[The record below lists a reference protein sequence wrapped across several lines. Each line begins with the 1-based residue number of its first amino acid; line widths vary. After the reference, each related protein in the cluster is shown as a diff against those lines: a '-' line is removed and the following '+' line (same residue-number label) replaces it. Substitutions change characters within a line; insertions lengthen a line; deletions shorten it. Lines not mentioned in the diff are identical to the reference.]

1 MNDNIYCGNLL
12 ENDDE
17 NELSEDI
24 FGNYNDDDIEMK
36 NTEDTEKDDK
46 HIYNQN
52 YIINQKIE
60 DEKEYLKIFP
70 NNNIDNDSINQ
81 SLNDLSMENLYFQ
94 QRNKNQENM
103 SISLKEELSDLNQKS
118 YTSKNENDIKN
129 EYIGKK
135 RETKNNTYSPDKMR
149 KRVRIIALKAII
161 YFINEK
167 IKSIYKN
174 IGKGLLE
181 KQFKD
186 IDKTNLSHSN
196 VGYDKIFL
204 EYKLKEIF
212 SWNISSKITTLLKEH
227 NKNLLGQ
234 LINSEIA
241 GDYFKELFEMTFS
254 QCLEHIQGKKYYEIL
269 NGLMNFEKTVDYF
282 CDEKEKN
289 DNIFRESFHL
299 VFMNYQELVERKSTR
314 KPKNSK

>member
-94 QRNKNQENM
+94 QRSNNKENI

-167 IKSIYKN
+167 IKSFYKN

-241 GDYFKELFEMTFS
+241 GNYIKELFEMTFS

>member
-24 FGNYNDDDIEMK
+24 FGNYNDDDIEKK

-70 NNNIDNDSINQ
+70 NNIENDSINQ
-81 SLNDLSMENLYFQ
+81 SLNDMSMENLYFQ
-94 QRNKNQENM
+94 QRSNNQENM

-118 YTSKNENDIKN
+118 YISENENDNKN

-167 IKSIYKN
+167 IKYFYKN

-241 GDYFKELFEMTFS
+241 EDYFKELFEMTFS
-254 QCLEHIQGKKYYEIL
+254 QCLEHIQGKKYYEIF

-289 DNIFRESFHL
+289 DNIFRESFHF

-314 KPKNSK
+314 KPKNAK

>member
-52 YIINQKIE
+52 YIFNQKIE

-70 NNNIDNDSINQ
+70 NNNIENYSINQ

-167 IKSIYKN
+167 IKSFYKN

-241 GDYFKELFEMTFS
+241 GNYFKELFEMTFS

>member
-52 YIINQKIE
+52 YIFNKKIE

-81 SLNDLSMENLYFQ
+81 SLNDMSMENLYFQ
-94 QRNKNQENM
+94 QRSNNKENI

-167 IKSIYKN
+167 IKSFYKN

-241 GDYFKELFEMTFS
+241 GNYIKELFEMTFS

>member
-52 YIINQKIE
+52 YIFNQKIE

-70 NNNIDNDSINQ
+70 NNNIENYSINQ

-94 QRNKNQENM
+94 QRSNNKENI

-167 IKSIYKN
+167 IKSFYKN

-241 GDYFKELFEMTFS
+241 GNYFKELFEMTFS

-314 KPKNSK
+314 KPKNTK

>member
-52 YIINQKIE
+52 YIFNQKIE

-94 QRNKNQENM
+94 QRNNNQENM

-118 YTSKNENDIKN
+118 YTSKNENDINN

-167 IKSIYKN
+167 IKSFYKN

-241 GDYFKELFEMTFS
+241 GNYFKELFEMTFS

>member
-94 QRNKNQENM
+94 QRSNNKENI

-167 IKSIYKN
+167 IKSFYKN

-196 VGYDKIFL
+196 VGYDKVFL

-241 GDYFKELFEMTFS
+241 GNYFKELFEITFS

-314 KPKNSK
+314 KPKNTK

>member
-24 FGNYNDDDIEMK
+24 FGNYNDDDIEKK

-70 NNNIDNDSINQ
+70 NNIENDSINQ
-81 SLNDLSMENLYFQ
+81 SLNDMSMENLYFQ
-94 QRNKNQENM
+94 QRSNNQENM

-118 YTSKNENDIKN
+118 YISENENDNKN

-167 IKSIYKN
+167 IKYFYKN

-254 QCLEHIQGKKYYEIL
+254 QCLEHIQGKKYYEIF

-289 DNIFRESFHL
+289 DNIFRESFHF

-314 KPKNSK
+314 KPKNAK

>member
-52 YIINQKIE
+52 YIFNQKIE

-94 QRNKNQENM
+94 QRNNNQENM

-167 IKSIYKN
+167 IKSFYKN

-241 GDYFKELFEMTFS
+241 GNYIKELFEMTFS

>member
-12 ENDDE
+12 ENDEE

-24 FGNYNDDDIEMK
+24 FGNYNDDDIEKK

-70 NNNIDNDSINQ
+70 NNIENDSINQ
-81 SLNDLSMENLYFQ
+81 SLNDMSMENLYFQ
-94 QRNKNQENM
+94 QRSNNQENM

-118 YTSKNENDIKN
+118 YISENENDNKN

-167 IKSIYKN
+167 IKYFYKN

-254 QCLEHIQGKKYYEIL
+254 QCLEHIQGKKYYEIF

-289 DNIFRESFHL
+289 DNIFRESFHF

-314 KPKNSK
+314 KPKNAK

>member
-52 YIINQKIE
+52 YIFNQKIE

-94 QRNKNQENM
+94 QRNNNQENM

-129 EYIGKK
+129 EYIGIK

-167 IKSIYKN
+167 IKSFYKN

-241 GDYFKELFEMTFS
+241 GNYIKELFEMTFS

>member
-24 FGNYNDDDIEMK
+24 FGNYNDDDIEKK

-70 NNNIDNDSINQ
+70 NNIENDSINQ
-81 SLNDLSMENLYFQ
+81 SLNDMSMENLYFQ
-94 QRNKNQENM
+94 QRSNNQENM

-118 YTSKNENDIKN
+118 YISENENNNKN

-167 IKSIYKN
+167 IKYFYKN

-254 QCLEHIQGKKYYEIL
+254 QCLEHIQGKKYYEIF

-289 DNIFRESFHL
+289 DNIFRESFHF

-314 KPKNSK
+314 KPKNAK

>member
-24 FGNYNDDDIEMK
+24 FGNYNDDDIEKK

-70 NNNIDNDSINQ
+70 NNIENDSINQ
-81 SLNDLSMENLYFQ
+81 SLNDMSMENLYFQ
-94 QRNKNQENM
+94 QRSNNQENM

-118 YTSKNENDIKN
+118 YISENENDNKN

-167 IKSIYKN
+167 IKSFYKN

-234 LINSEIA
+234 LINSELA
-241 GDYFKELFEMTFS
+241 GDYFTELFEMTFS

>member
-24 FGNYNDDDIEMK
+24 FGNYNDDDIEKK

-70 NNNIDNDSINQ
+70 NNIENDSINQ
-81 SLNDLSMENLYFQ
+81 SLNDMSMENLYFQ
-94 QRNKNQENM
+94 QRSNNQENM

-118 YTSKNENDIKN
+118 YISENENDNKN

-167 IKSIYKN
+167 IKSFYKN

-241 GDYFKELFEMTFS
+241 GNYFKELFEMTFS
-254 QCLEHIQGKKYYEIL
+254 QCLEHIQGKKYYEIF

-289 DNIFRESFHL
+289 DNIFRESFHF

>member
-70 NNNIDNDSINQ
+70 NNIENDSINQ
-81 SLNDLSMENLYFQ
+81 SLNDMSMENLYFQ
-94 QRNKNQENM
+94 QRSNNQENM

-118 YTSKNENDIKN
+118 YISENENDNKN

-167 IKSIYKN
+167 IKYFYKN

-254 QCLEHIQGKKYYEIL
+254 QCLEHIQGKKYYEIF

-289 DNIFRESFHL
+289 DNIFRESFHF

>member
-24 FGNYNDDDIEMK
+24 FGNYNDDDIEKK

-70 NNNIDNDSINQ
+70 NNIENDSINQ
-81 SLNDLSMENLYFQ
+81 SLNDMSMENLYFQ
-94 QRNKNQENM
+94 QRSNNQENM

-118 YTSKNENDIKN
+118 YISESENDNK
-129 EYIGKK
+129 YIGKK

-167 IKSIYKN
+167 IKYFYKN

-186 IDKTNLSHSN
+186 IDKTNLSHSK

-241 GDYFKELFEMTFS
+241 GNYFKELFEMTFS
-254 QCLEHIQGKKYYEIL
+254 QCLEHIQGKKYYEIF

>member
-52 YIINQKIE
+52 YIFNQKIE

-70 NNNIDNDSINQ
+70 NNNIENYSINQ

-167 IKSIYKN
+167 IKSFYKN

-241 GDYFKELFEMTFS
+241 GNYIKELFEMTFS

>member
-24 FGNYNDDDIEMK
+24 FGNYNDDDVEMK

-70 NNNIDNDSINQ
+70 NNIENDSINQ

-94 QRNKNQENM
+94 QRSNNQENM

-167 IKSIYKN
+167 IKSFYKN

-234 LINSEIA
+234 LINSELA
-241 GDYFKELFEMTFS
+241 GDYFTELFEMTFS

>member
-24 FGNYNDDDIEMK
+24 FGNYNDDDIEKK

-70 NNNIDNDSINQ
+70 NNIENDSINQ

-94 QRNKNQENM
+94 QRNNNQENM

-167 IKSIYKN
+167 IKYFYKN

-241 GDYFKELFEMTFS
+241 GNYFKELFEMTFS
-254 QCLEHIQGKKYYEIL
+254 QCLEHIQGKKYYEIF

-314 KPKNSK
+314 KPKNAK

>member
-24 FGNYNDDDIEMK
+24 FGNYNDDDIEKK

-70 NNNIDNDSINQ
+70 NNIENDSINQ
-81 SLNDLSMENLYFQ
+81 SLNDMSMENLYFQ
-94 QRNKNQENM
+94 QRSNNQENM

-118 YTSKNENDIKN
+118 YISENENDNKN

-167 IKSIYKN
+167 IKYFYKN
-174 IGKGLLE
+174 IGKGLLQ

-254 QCLEHIQGKKYYEIL
+254 QCLEHIQGKKYYEIF

-289 DNIFRESFHL
+289 DNIFRESFHF

-314 KPKNSK
+314 KPKNAK

>member
-24 FGNYNDDDIEMK
+24 FGNYNDDDIEKK

-70 NNNIDNDSINQ
+70 NNIENDSINQ
-81 SLNDLSMENLYFQ
+81 SLNDMSMENLYFQ
-94 QRNKNQENM
+94 QRSNNQENM

-118 YTSKNENDIKN
+118 YISENENDKKN

-167 IKSIYKN
+167 IKYFYKN

-181 KQFKD
+181 RQFKD

-241 GDYFKELFEMTFS
+241 GNYIKELFEMTFS
-254 QCLEHIQGKKYYEIL
+254 QCLEHIQGKKYYEIF

-289 DNIFRESFHL
+289 DNIFRESFHF

-314 KPKNSK
+314 KPKNAK

>member
-70 NNNIDNDSINQ
+70 NNIENDSINQ

-94 QRNKNQENM
+94 QRSNNKENI

-167 IKSIYKN
+167 IKSFYKN

-241 GDYFKELFEMTFS
+241 GNYFKVLFEMTFS

>member
-24 FGNYNDDDIEMK
+24 FGNYNDDDIEKK

-81 SLNDLSMENLYFQ
+81 SLNDMSMENLYFQ
-94 QRNKNQENM
+94 QRSNNQENM

-118 YTSKNENDIKN
+118 YISENENDNKN

-167 IKSIYKN
+167 IKYFYKN

-314 KPKNSK
+314 KPKNAK

>member
-24 FGNYNDDDIEMK
+24 FGNYNDDDIEKK

-70 NNNIDNDSINQ
+70 NNIENDSINQ
-81 SLNDLSMENLYFQ
+81 SLNDMSMENLYFQ
-94 QRNKNQENM
+94 QRSNNQENM

-167 IKSIYKN
+167 IKSFYKN

-241 GDYFKELFEMTFS
+241 GNYFKELFEMTFS
-254 QCLEHIQGKKYYEIL
+254 QCLEHIQGKKYYEIF

>member
-81 SLNDLSMENLYFQ
+81 SLNDMSMENLYFQ
-94 QRNKNQENM
+94 QRSNNQENM

-167 IKSIYKN
+167 IKYFYKN

-241 GDYFKELFEMTFS
+241 GNYFKELFEMTFS

>member
-70 NNNIDNDSINQ
+70 NNIENDSINQ

-94 QRNKNQENM
+94 QRSNNKENI

-167 IKSIYKN
+167 IKSFYKN

-204 EYKLKEIF
+204 EYRLKEIF

-241 GDYFKELFEMTFS
+241 GNYFKELFEITFS

>member
-24 FGNYNDDDIEMK
+24 FGNYNDDDIEKK

-94 QRNKNQENM
+94 QRNNNQENM

-167 IKSIYKN
+167 IKSFYKN

-241 GDYFKELFEMTFS
+241 GNYFKELFEMTFS

-289 DNIFRESFHL
+289 DNIFRESFHF

-314 KPKNSK
+314 KPKNAK

>member
-52 YIINQKIE
+52 YIFNQKIE

-94 QRNKNQENM
+94 QRSNNKENI

-167 IKSIYKN
+167 IKSFYKN

-241 GDYFKELFEMTFS
+241 GNYIKELFEMTFS

>member
-52 YIINQKIE
+52 YIFNQKIE

-94 QRNKNQENM
+94 QRNNNQENM

-118 YTSKNENDIKN
+118 YSSKNENDIKN

-167 IKSIYKN
+167 IKSFYKN

-241 GDYFKELFEMTFS
+241 GNYIKELFEMTFS

>member
-24 FGNYNDDDIEMK
+24 FGNYNDDDIEKK

-70 NNNIDNDSINQ
+70 NNIENDSINQ
-81 SLNDLSMENLYFQ
+81 SLNDMSMENLYFQ
-94 QRNKNQENM
+94 QRSNNQENM

-118 YTSKNENDIKN
+118 YISENENDNKN

-167 IKSIYKN
+167 IKSFYKN

-241 GDYFKELFEMTFS
+241 GNYFKELFEMTFS
-254 QCLEHIQGKKYYEIL
+254 QCLEHIQGKKYYEIF

-289 DNIFRESFHL
+289 DNIFRESFHF

-314 KPKNSK
+314 KPKNAK

>member
-24 FGNYNDDDIEMK
+24 FGNYNDDDIEKK

-70 NNNIDNDSINQ
+70 NNIENDSINQ
-81 SLNDLSMENLYFQ
+81 SLNDMSMENLYFQ
-94 QRNKNQENM
+94 QRSNNQENM

-167 IKSIYKN
+167 IKYFYKN

-181 KQFKD
+181 RQFKD

-254 QCLEHIQGKKYYEIL
+254 QCLEHIQGKKYYEIF

-289 DNIFRESFHL
+289 DNIFRESFHF

>member
-24 FGNYNDDDIEMK
+24 FGNYNDDDIEKK

-70 NNNIDNDSINQ
+70 NNIENDSINQ

-94 QRNKNQENM
+94 QRNNNQENM

-167 IKSIYKN
+167 IKSFYKN

-241 GDYFKELFEMTFS
+241 GNYFKELFEMTFS

>member
-52 YIINQKIE
+52 YIFNQKIE
-60 DEKEYLKIFP
+60 DEKEYLKIFS

-81 SLNDLSMENLYFQ
+81 SLNDMSMENLYFKKS
-94 QRNKNQENM
+94 NKNQENM

-167 IKSIYKN
+167 IKSFYKN

-241 GDYFKELFEMTFS
+241 GNYIKELFEMTFS

>member
-24 FGNYNDDDIEMK
+24 FGNYNDDDIEKK

-70 NNNIDNDSINQ
+70 NNIENDSINQ
-81 SLNDLSMENLYFQ
+81 SLNDMSMENLYFQ
-94 QRNKNQENM
+94 QRSNNQENM
-103 SISLKEELSDLNQKS
+103 SISLKEELSDLNQKN
-118 YTSKNENDIKN
+118 YISKNENDNKN

-167 IKSIYKN
+167 IKYFYKN

-241 GDYFKELFEMTFS
+241 GNYFKELFEMTFS
-254 QCLEHIQGKKYYEIL
+254 QCLEHIQGKKYYEIF

-314 KPKNSK
+314 KPKNAK